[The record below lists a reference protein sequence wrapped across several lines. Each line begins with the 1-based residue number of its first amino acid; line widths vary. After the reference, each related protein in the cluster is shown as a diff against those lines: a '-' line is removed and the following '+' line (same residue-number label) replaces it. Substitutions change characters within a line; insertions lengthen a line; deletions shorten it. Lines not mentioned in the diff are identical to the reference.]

1 MSVLNKIFFGLALT
15 FMSIASANAYS
26 AKAYAIDGQEYKIVT
41 VFENSTGD
49 GRSTV
54 WESIFNQV
62 VSYNKKTKRPE
73 IVDISVQTHGYDDR
87 WNYTVRINCANP
99 TQSYVYPHG
108 EIKNKISF
116 KRAMALDY
124 GNPLYIERK
133 AVKGIFSTYC

>member
-15 FMSIASANAYS
+15 SMSIVSANAYS
-26 AKAYAIDGQEYKIVT
+26 AKAYQIDGQEYKIVT
-41 VFENSTGD
+41 LFEDSTGD

-54 WESIFNQV
+54 WESIFNEV
-62 VSYNKKTKRPE
+62 ISYNKKTKRPE
-73 IVDISVQTHGYDDR
+73 IVDISVQTHGLDDR
-87 WNYTVRINCANP
+87 WNYAIRINCANP

-108 EIKNKISF
+108 DFKNKISF

-124 GNPLYIERK
+124 GHLLHIERK